1 MTKPY
6 PSVSVVIPT
15 HNRKKKLIR
24 LINSIQ
30 RCKYP
35 QSKIEIVV
43 VDDAS
48 TDKTFETVK
57 ETFPEIKILRNNMEL
72 FPSACRNLGIKNSQ
86 GEYIFLVD
94 DDNVL
99 DENAP
104 GELVKV
110 FAKYNDVG
118 IVGPIMYYYKNP
130 KKVWCAGARLYPP
143 IFIPTHISQAVNRQ
157 NFSEKQLIECDYVPN
172 TFMIKRIMTKQI
184 GFFDETLPI
193 GWEEAD
199 FALRI
204 KKKHYKVVIS
214 TAAKVFH
221 DVSLER
227 DVHVTEHRAYWRGRN
242 RIVFYR
248 KHAPIRCFFILID
261 ILGFIILLLEI
272 KQDVKTYLSQY
283 IKGVKNGLKCNFN
296 S

>member
-1 MTKPY
+1 MSY
-6 PSVSVVIPT
+6 PSVSIVIPT
-15 HNRKKKLIR
+15 HNRKEKLIR

-30 RCKYP
+30 RCNYP

-48 TDKTFETVK
+48 TDKTFEIVK
-57 ETFPEIKILRNNMEL
+57 KNLPEIKILRNNVEL
-72 FPSACRNLGIKNSQ
+72 FLSACRNLGIKNSQ
-86 GEYIFLVD
+86 GEYIFLID

-110 FAKYNDVG
+110 FAKYKDLG

-130 KKVWCAGARLYPP
+130 KKVWCAGARLYHP
-143 IFIPTHISQAVNRQ
+143 IFIPRNISQAVNTN
-157 NFSEKQLIECDYVPN
+157 NFSQKQLIECDYVPN
-172 TFMIKRIMTKQI
+172 TFMIKRIMTNHI
-184 GFFDETLPI
+184 GLFDERLPI
-193 GWEEAD
+193 GWEDVD

-214 TAAKVFH
+214 TWAKVFH
-221 DVSLER
+221 DVPLER
-227 DVHVTEHRAYWRGRN
+227 EVHVTELRAYWRGRN

-248 KHAPIRCFFILID
+248 KYAPIRCFFILFD
-261 ILGFIILLLEI
+261 IVGFIIILLKLN
-272 KQDVKTYLSQY
+272 KDVKRHLSQY
-283 IKGVKNGLKCNFN
+283 IKGIKNGLTCNIN